1 MSVHPAAL
9 DLRQG
14 VEGIP
19 QTEKQLFPIQ
29 ELLGAGLMQARGIF
43 DPVITVQ
50 GIKRLIPGMR
60 LRTCR
65 GSAAQRQPANTRP
78 EARAQEMARNWESNL
93 D

>member
-50 GIKRLIPGMR
+50 GIKRLIPGKR
-60 LRTCR
+60 RVIALCFQKETI
-65 GSAAQRQPANTRP
+65 SP
-78 EARAQEMARNWESNL
+78 
-93 D
+93 